1 LQKLLPFRAAQD
13 CEKGDRQM
21 TTTSD
26 ELKSQPKTIVLIEDN
41 EEDLQYWSRTL
52 RSAPFNYTVLESSD
66 AQSGL
71 DLCRDGAID
80 CVLLDLDM
88 PESGFHV
95 LLELIP
101 NRSRPRIPVIILT
114 HLPHPNLWEMA
125 KHNGAQACL
134 LKQRTS
140 AEELH
145 CAIQTA
151 ISSVKAQGLEN

>member
-1 LQKLLPFRAAQD
+1 
-13 CEKGDRQM
+13 M
-21 TTTSD
+21 TTVPGQVR
-26 ELKSQPKTIVLIEDN
+26 SQRNTIVLIEDN
-41 EEDLQYWSRTL
+41 EKDLHYWSTTL

-66 AQSGL
+66 AESGL
-71 DLCRDGAID
+71 TLCRDRAVD

-145 CAIQTA
+145 CAIQSA
-151 ISSVKAQGLEN
+151 INSVKSQDIGN